1 MAEKILVSIITVC
14 YNSEKTIRDTIESVL
29 GQTYTKIE
37 YILID
42 GNSKD
47 RTIEIIK
54 SYESKFEEKGIA
66 YKWISEPDKGIYDAM
81 NKGIDVASGELIG
94 IINSDDWYEINA
106 IESILKNYD
115 EAIDVYHGY
124 LRFIEDEREQMIRRT
139 DSCQLEKGIMIE
151 HPTRFLNKRVY
162 EKNGKYSLDYK
173 SSSDLDYFLNF
184 FKELKF
190 KKVDLIISNFRVD
203 GISNTIIG
211 QLETLEILYKNK
223 KISKKSYFISL
234 IKLKIKKYLV

>member
-151 HPTRFLNKRVY
+151 HPTCFLNKRVY